1 MRTTAKVAVL
11 LSRRVR
17 WCRPKK
23 RKEELLLFSRLASPR
38 RWKTGL
44 LALTPS
50 SRGWSKLFRVSPK
63 KKRSLASFR
72 PLYDGWCPAL
82 ALHVHHH
89 TAEGGLAGVPTTT
102 ISVGS
107 QNHAQPAAAVALER
121 WREKNPKSWRAPK
134 GWCVAPSVSA
144 WRWPCLVQS
153 LWFTWRV
160 RIDFKSKP

>member
-1 MRTTAKVAVL
+1 MRTTAKVAVI

-89 TAEGGLAGVPTTT
+89 TAEGGLAGVRTYHYYFSWFTKSCTASSSSSPREMKRKKSKIMEGPERVVCCTLCLCM
-102 ISVGS
+102 
-107 QNHAQPAAAVALER
+107 AVAVF
-121 WREKNPKSWRAPK
+121 SS
-134 GWCVAPSVSA
+134 VA
-144 WRWPCLVQS
+144 LVYLTGKDRLQ
-153 LWFTWRV
+153 
-160 RIDFKSKP
+160 K